1 LSFLVKEDIQKIY
14 MKKTIYLSVSILS
27 VSVILAAMIFVFF
40 GNKKDDTSLT
50 LYGNVDVREV
60 DISFRVNGKVE
71 SLTFQEGDAVK
82 KGDLLCTLEQNPY
95 DSLLEES
102 IARAKVIAAEFFNAE
117 LQYKRRLEVVDS
129 GAISGEDLDDSLAR
143 FTSLNASL
151 QEAEKAICVARDNLS
166 YTKSY
171 APNDGIILSRVRE
184 VGSVINAGNPVYTL
198 SLVSPVWIRAFVDEP
213 NLGVVHYG
221 MDATIYTD
229 IKGGK
234 SYKGKIG
241 FISPIAEFTPKS
253 VQTTTL
259 RTDLVYRLRVYVDDP
274 DSQLIQA
281 MPVTVK
287 LHLDKR

>member
-1 LSFLVKEDIQKIY
+1 

>member
-1 LSFLVKEDIQKIY
+1 

-27 VSVILAAMIFVFF
+27 FSVIVAALIFVFF
-40 GNKKDDTSLT
+40 GNKKDDTTLT

-71 SLTFQEGDAVK
+71 SLAFEEGDSVK
-82 KGDLLCTLEQNPY
+82 KGDLLCSLEQNPY
-95 DSLLEES
+95 DSLLGES
-102 IARAKVIAAEFFNAE
+102 IARAEVIAAEFFNAE
-117 LQYKRRLEVVDS
+117 LQYKRRLEVVES

-143 FTSLNASL
+143 FTSLKASL
-151 QEAEKAICVARDNLS
+151 QEAEKAICVARNNLS

-198 SLVSPVWIRAFVDEP
+198 SLISPVWIRAFVDEP

-241 FISPIAEFTPKS
+241 FISPVAEFTPKS

-259 RTDLVYRLRVYVDDP
+259 RTDLVYRLRVYVDNP
-274 DSQLIQA
+274 DSCLIQA

>member
-1 LSFLVKEDIQKIY
+1 

-40 GNKKDDTSLT
+40 GNEKEDTTLT

-71 SLTFQEGDAVK
+71 SLAFQEGDAVK
-82 KGDLLCTLEQNPY
+82 KGDLFCSLEQNPY

-102 IARAKVIAAEFFNAE
+102 IARTEAIAAEFFNAE
-117 LQYKRRLEVVDS
+117 LQYKRRLEVIDS
-129 GAISGEDLDDSLAR
+129 GAISGEDFDDSLAR
-143 FTSLNASL
+143 FTSLKASL
-151 QEAEKAICVARDNLS
+151 QEAKKAICVARDNLS

-171 APNDGIILSRVRE
+171 APNDGIILSRVKE

-259 RTDLVYRLRVYVDDP
+259 RTDLVYRLRIYVDDP

>member
-1 LSFLVKEDIQKIY
+1 
-14 MKKTIYLSVSILS
+14 
-27 VSVILAAMIFVFF
+27 
-40 GNKKDDTSLT
+40 
-50 LYGNVDVREV
+50 
-60 DISFRVNGKVE
+60 
-71 SLTFQEGDAVK
+71 
-82 KGDLLCTLEQNPY
+82 LEQSPY

-102 IARAKVIAAEFFNAE
+102 IARAEVIAAEFFNAE

-143 FTSLNASL
+143 FISLKASL

-287 LHLDKR
+287 LLLDKR

>member
-1 LSFLVKEDIQKIY
+1 

-71 SLTFQEGDAVK
+71 SLAFQEGDAVK